1 MAITGVVTVEKAVRS
16 TQGNEYDLINA
27 EAGEYADKPRKT

>member
-16 TQGNEYDLINA
+16 TQGNEYDLMNKQ
-27 EAGEYADKPRKT
+27 AGEYAGRPRKM

>member
-16 TQGNEYDLINA
+16 TQGNEYDLMNTQ
-27 EAGEYADKPRKT
+27 AGGYADKPRKI